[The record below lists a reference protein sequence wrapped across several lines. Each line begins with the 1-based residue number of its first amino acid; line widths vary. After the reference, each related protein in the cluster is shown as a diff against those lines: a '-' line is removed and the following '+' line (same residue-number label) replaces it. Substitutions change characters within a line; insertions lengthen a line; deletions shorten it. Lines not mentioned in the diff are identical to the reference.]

1 MRGLSISA
9 AWDQTKAILMRDG
22 GLLAAVALALIV
34 LPQVL
39 LAVAGMPVGPEST
52 TLSKLIYMAVVLLG
66 FVAQIALNRMAIGS
80 AVMVREAIGEGFVRL
95 LPVILVFAIL
105 IVVLVVATMLLALVL
120 AATGLATLQAGG
132 RPPASIVAALVI
144 ITALAFAIF
153 QLVFPIAAVET
164 GNPIRLISRS
174 WQLARGHYLRL
185 LGFVVMVFFGLGVV
199 VLATQVGL
207 GSLVVLFLG
216 KPNAGSMSSLIL
228 GLIGGVIQAAFTVI
242 TAVMLARI
250 YVQLAGRGEAQASVP
265 SSGI

>member
-1 MRGLSISA
+1 MRGLSIST
-9 AWDQTKAILMRDG
+9 AWEQTKAILIHDG

-39 LAVAGMPVGPEST
+39 LAVAGVPVGPDST
-52 TLSKLIYMAVVLLG
+52 TLSELLYIAVVLLG

-80 AVMVREAIGEGFVRL
+80 AVMVREAIAEGFVRL

-105 IVVLVVATMLLALVL
+105 IVVLVLATMLIAVVL
-120 AATGLATLQAGG
+120 TAAGLATLQAGG
-132 RPPASIVAALVI
+132 RPPASIVAVLVI
-144 ITALAFAIF
+144 VTALAFAIF

-185 LGFVVMVFFGLGVV
+185 LGFVAIVFFGLGVV

-207 GSLVVLFLG
+207 GSLIVLFLG
-216 KPNAGSMSSLIL
+216 KPNPGSMSALVM
-228 GLIGGVIQAAFTVI
+228 GLVAGVIQAAFTVI

>member
-1 MRGLSISA
+1 M
-9 AWDQTKAILMRDG
+9 
-22 GLLAAVALALIV
+22 
-34 LPQVL
+34 L
-39 LAVAGMPVGPEST
+39 LAV
-52 TLSKLIYMAVVLLG
+52 
-66 FVAQIALNRMAIGS
+66 
-80 AVMVREAIGEGFVRL
+80 
-95 LPVILVFAIL
+95 
-105 IVVLVVATMLLALVL
+105 VL

-132 RPPASIVAALVI
+132 RPSASIVAALVI

-207 GSLVVLFLG
+207 GSVVVLFLG
-216 KPNAGSMSSLIL
+216 KPNAGSMSALIL

>member
-1 MRGLSISA
+1 
-9 AWDQTKAILMRDG
+9 
-22 GLLAAVALALIV
+22 LAAVALALIV

-39 LAVAGMPVGPEST
+39 LAVAGLPVGPEST
-52 TLSKLIYMAVVLLG
+52 TLSKLIYIAVVLLG

-132 RPPASIVAALVI
+132 RPSASLVAALVI

-207 GSLVVLFLG
+207 GSVVVLFLG
-216 KPNAGSMSSLIL
+216 KPNAGSMSALIL
-228 GLIGGVIQAAFTVI
+228 GLMGGVIQAAFTVI

-250 YVQLAGRGEAQASVP
+250 YVQLAGHGEAQASVP